1 MYTSSRIRR
10 AILACLIVS
19 LAALALAACGGSATG
34 GRSTSTPA
42 KPVISKDALGNPI
55 NIPSTTPQRIVS
67 LTPADSEI
75 LAAVGADAHV
85 VAVDN
90 FTDYPAGMA
99 AKPKISGADGKFNVE
114 RIVGLQ
120 PDLVLGAGGETP
132 DVDKQLSDAH
142 ITVVDL
148 PIATNL
154 DDILNDITLVGQ
166 LVHADPAAARLDA
179 SLRAR
184 IEAVKQKV
192 AALPPVSTYVE
203 LDYSTPGKPF
213 VFGGGSFGDEVIR
226 DAGGSNVFGA
236 NTSGQGFPQVSDES
250 VIAANPAG
258 DRADRRP
265 TVRRHAASGVC
276 ARRAG
281 RGSPPSRTSAST
293 AWTPTSSA
301 GLARASWTRWSGWR
315 SCCIRRRSDRR
326 GRRLKPRLGG
336 RRPRSPPTRTLMRQ
350 CVHIYSYN
358 SIRESGRD

>member
-1 MYTSSRIRR
+1 MRTPLLLHPLIRPLIRR
-10 AILACLIVS
+10 AIPVCLIVS
-19 LAALALAACGGSATG
+19 LAVLALAACAGSSSGGA
-34 GRSTSTPA
+34 TSTPA
-42 KPVISKDALGNPI
+42 TPARPVISKDALGNPI
-55 NIPSTTPQRIVS
+55 SIPAATPQRIVS

-90 FTDYPAGMA
+90 FTDYPASMA
-99 AKPKISGADGKFNVE
+99 GKPKISGADGKFNVE

-166 LVHADPAAARLDA
+166 LVHADPAATRLDA
-179 SLRAR
+179 SLRSR
-184 IEAVKQKV
+184 IAAVEQKV
-192 AALPPVSTYVE
+192 AGLPTVSTYVE

-213 VFGGGSFGDEVIR
+213 VFGGGSFGDEVVR

-250 VIAANPAG
+250 VIAANPQVIVLTEDPRFGGTPQA
-258 DRADRRP
+258 
-265 TVRRHAASGVC
+265 VY
-276 ARRAG
+276 AR
-281 RGSPPSRTSAST
+281 SA
-293 AWTPTSSA
+293 
-301 GLARASWTRWSGWR
+301 WSGIAAVKNKR
-315 SCCIRRRSDRR
+315 VYGIDPNIISRP
-326 GRRLKPRLGG
+326 GPRIVDALEQMAKLLH
-336 RRPRSPPTRTLMRQ
+336 PEAFTK
-350 CVHIYSYN
+350 
-358 SIRESGRD
+358 

>member
-250 VIAANPAG
+250 VIAANPQVIVLTEDPQFGGTPQAVYARGAWAG
-258 DRADRRP
+258 IAAVKNKRVYGMDPNIISRP
-265 TVRRHAASGVC
+265 G
-276 ARRAG
+276 
-281 RGSPPSRTSAST
+281 
-293 AWTPTSSA
+293 
-301 GLARASWTRWSGWR
+301 
-315 SCCIRRRSDRR
+315 
-326 GRRLKPRLGG
+326 PRIVDALE
-336 RRPRSPPTRTLMRQ
+336 RMAKLLHPEAFR
-350 CVHIYSYN
+350 
-358 SIRESGRD
+358 

>member
-1 MYTSSRIRR
+1 MP
-10 AILACLIVS
+10 ACLIAA
-19 LAALALAACGGSATG
+19 LAALALAACSGSAASG
-34 GRSTSTPA
+34 GAASTPA
-42 KPVISKDALGNPI
+42 RPIISKDALGNPI
-55 NIPSTTPQRIVS
+55 SIPATAPQRIVS

-166 LVHADPAAARLDA
+166 LVHADSAATTLDA
-179 SLRAR
+179 SLRSR
-184 IEAVKQKV
+184 IEAVKKKV
-192 AALPPVSTYVE
+192 AGLPTVSTYVE
-203 LDYSTPGKPF
+203 LDDSTPGKPF
-213 VFGGGSFGDEVIR
+213 VFGGGSFGDEVVR

-236 NTSGQGFPQVSDES
+236 NTAGQGFPQVSDES
-250 VIAANPAG
+250 VIAANPQVIVLTEDPQFGGTPQA
-258 DRADRRP
+258 
-265 TVRRHAASGVC
+265 VY
-276 ARRAG
+276 AR
-281 RGSPPSRTSAST
+281 SA
-293 AWTPTSSA
+293 
-301 GLARASWTRWSGWR
+301 WSGIAAVKNKR
-315 SCCIRRRSDRR
+315 VYGIDPNIISRP
-326 GRRLKPRLGG
+326 GPRIVDALEQMAKLLH
-336 RRPRSPPTRTLMRQ
+336 P
-350 CVHIYSYN
+350 
-358 SIRESGRD
+358 EAFK

>member
-34 GRSTSTPA
+34 GGSTSTPA

-90 FTDYPAGMA
+90 FTDYPASMA

-250 VIAANPAG
+250 VIAANPQVIVLTEDPQFGGTPQAVYARGAWAG
-258 DRADRRP
+258 IAAVKNKRVYGMDPNIISRP
-265 TVRRHAASGVC
+265 G
-276 ARRAG
+276 
-281 RGSPPSRTSAST
+281 
-293 AWTPTSSA
+293 
-301 GLARASWTRWSGWR
+301 
-315 SCCIRRRSDRR
+315 
-326 GRRLKPRLGG
+326 PRIVDALE
-336 RRPRSPPTRTLMRQ
+336 RMAKLLHPEAFR
-350 CVHIYSYN
+350 
-358 SIRESGRD
+358 

>member
-1 MYTSSRIRR
+1 MRTPWLIRPRIRPRIRR

-19 LAALALAACGGSATG
+19 LAAPALAACAGSSTTG
-34 GRSTSTPA
+34 GGSTSTPA
-42 KPVISKDALGNPI
+42 TPVISKDALGNPI
-55 NIPSTTPQRIVS
+55 SIPATAPQRIVS

-90 FTDYPAGMA
+90 FSDYPASMA

-132 DVDKQLSDAH
+132 DVDKQLGDAH

-154 DDILNDITLVGQ
+154 GDILNDITLVGQ
-166 LVHADPAAARLDA
+166 LVHADPAAARLGA
-179 SLRAR
+179 ALRAR

-192 AALPPVSTYVE
+192 ADLHPVSTYVE

-226 DAGGSNVFGA
+226 DAGGSNVFGN

-250 VIAANPAG
+250 VIAANPQVIVLTEDPQFGGTPQA
-258 DRADRRP
+258 
-265 TVRRHAASGVC
+265 VY
-276 ARRAG
+276 ARGA
-281 RGSPPSRTSAST
+281 
-293 AWTPTSSA
+293 
-301 GLARASWTRWSGWR
+301 WSGIAAVKNKR
-315 SCCIRRRSDRR
+315 VYGMDPNIISRP
-326 GRRLKPRLGG
+326 GPRIVDALEQMAKLLH
-336 RRPRSPPTRTLMRQ
+336 P
-350 CVHIYSYN
+350 
-358 SIRESGRD
+358 EAFK

>member
-250 VIAANPAG
+250 VIAANPQVIVLTEDPQFGGTPQAVYARG
-258 DRADRRP
+258 AWEGIAAVKNKRVYGMDPNIISRP
-265 TVRRHAASGVC
+265 G
-276 ARRAG
+276 
-281 RGSPPSRTSAST
+281 
-293 AWTPTSSA
+293 
-301 GLARASWTRWSGWR
+301 
-315 SCCIRRRSDRR
+315 
-326 GRRLKPRLGG
+326 PRIVDALE
-336 RRPRSPPTRTLMRQ
+336 RMAKLLHPEAFR
-350 CVHIYSYN
+350 
-358 SIRESGRD
+358 